1 MKRDMYTKY
10 KFCSFRAKEIYEW
23 IFNLIYEKIALRLFN
38 IVNIRFINIEVK
50 FDIDSFFALRYRVL
64 AKVLIK
70 RNMYTSIGD
79 YQNGDR
85 GIAI

>member
-23 IFNLIYEKIALRLFN
+23 IFNLIYEKIALY
-38 IVNIRFINIEVK
+38 FINIEVK